1 MPSAPPTGPSRRR
14 PMSPRAIALSMGAM
28 GLVIGMA
35 GGAVLSATDVDD
47 GTNNRLLL
55 VASAF
60 NAGMLIGGVACI
72 PYWRRLD
79 EAAREA
85 HKAAWLWGSMGVLYL
100 ALGAAAFILALQP
113 DLALTEKFGG
123 ASPATWL
130 AVGITALAYAQ
141 MAGYLIAWAIWWLR
155 KR

>member
-1 MPSAPPTGPSRRR
+1 
-14 PMSPRAIALSMGAM
+14 MSPRAIAMSMGVL
-28 GLVIGMA
+28 GLVIGAA
-35 GGAVLSATDVDD
+35 GGAVLATSDVDGQMND
-47 GTNNRLLL
+47 RLLLL
-55 VASAF
+55 VAAAF
-60 NAGMLIGGVACI
+60 NVGMVIGGIACI

-100 ALGAAAFILALQP
+100 ALGGAAFIFALQP
-113 DLALTEKFGG
+113 ALALPEKFGG

-130 AVGITALAYAQ
+130 AVGLTVACYAQ
-141 MAGYLIAWAIWWLR
+141 MIGYLIAWAIWWMR

>member
-1 MPSAPPTGPSRRR
+1 
-14 PMSPRAIALSMGAM
+14 MSPRTIALSMGAL
-28 GLVIGMA
+28 GLVIGA
-35 GGAVLSATDVDD
+35 IGGAVLSATDVDEQM
-47 GTNNRLLL
+47 NNRLLL

-60 NAGMLIGGVACI
+60 NVGMLIGGIACI

-85 HKAAWLWGSMGVLYL
+85 HKAAWLWGSMGVLYV
-100 ALGAAAFILALQP
+100 ALGAVAFIFALQP
-113 DLALTEKFGG
+113 DLALPEKFGG

-130 AVGITALAYAQ
+130 AVGVTALAYAQ
-141 MAGYLIAWAIWWLR
+141 MTGYLIAWAIWWLR